1 MSERKRFP
9 VIVSLLAVALV
20 AVAVLGI
27 TRLYR
32 GDNRLLRQVVMD
44 EAIIT
49 PNADGVTDAT
59 RLAYELTRNAAV
71 SIYFENEAGQRFYFR
86 DSRPRGADSYEVL
99 FSGVVNGFRQPDE
112 IGEGEVLARLLPDGR
127 YTWVVEAVDEAGV
140 KEQATG
146 VLTIQDADTTLPEMR
161 GFELDKS
168 VFTPNRDGIDDR
180 LVVQFDLQKE
190 ATTRVF
196 LLTPEGAELVISELD
211 RNVPPGAPG
220 RHYFDY
226 EGGVDQGVA
235 PPPDGLYQ
243 IVALAEDAE
252 GQKMRV
258 EAPITITF
266 GGVPRGEI
274 ISPAASDTVQ
284 FNATAV
290 QLCDTLFFTLT
301 VQNYGETPIRT
312 TGPAPGVVYDSDWNY
327 NTLGWPTESGAWRV
341 AIGYENETSNY
352 PYRWALGDESAL
364 ELIDGHYYLM
374 PGQRAV
380 VTGGIRVTG
389 SFGVRNPQPMWAG
402 LIHEDVEIAQ
412 FNNRVDPKE
421 VLVDLPDPG
430 HLEACTPR
438 DLPLR
443 AATPAGP

>member
-1 MSERKRFP
+1 MSEPKRYP
-9 VIVSLLAVALV
+9 LVVSLLAVALV
-20 AVAVLGI
+20 ALAVLGI

-32 GDNRLLRQVVMD
+32 GDNRLLRHVVMD
-44 EAIIT
+44 AAVIT

-59 RLAYELTRNAAV
+59 RLAYELTRNATV
-71 SIYFENEAGQRFYFR
+71 SIYFENAAGQRFYFR
-86 DSRPRGADSYEVL
+86 DSLLRGADSYEVL

-112 IGEGEVLARLLPDGR
+112 VLEGEALARLLPDGV
-127 YTWVVEAVDEAGV
+127 YTWVVEAVDTAGV
-140 KEQATG
+140 HEQALGT
-146 VLTIQDADTTLPEMR
+146 LTIQEADMTLPEMR
-161 GFELDKS
+161 GFELDKD

-196 LLTPEGAELVISELD
+196 LLTPEGAELVISELE
-211 RNVPPGAPG
+211 RQVPPGAPG

-226 EGGVDQGVA
+226 EGGVDLGVA
-235 PPPDGLYQ
+235 PPPDGLYH

-258 EAPITITF
+258 EAPITIAF

-274 ISPAASDTVQ
+274 ISPAAADTVE
-284 FNATAV
+284 FNTTAV
-290 QLCDTLFFTLT
+290 QLCGTLFFTLT

-327 NTLGWPTESGAWRV
+327 NTLGWHTESGAWRV

-352 PYRWALGDESAL
+352 PYRWALGDASSL

-389 SFGVRNPQPMWAG
+389 PFGVRNPQPMWAG

-421 VLVDLPDPG
+421 VLVDLPDPSR
-430 HLEACTPR
+430 LEACPPR
-438 DLPLR
+438 DAPMR
-443 AATPAGP
+443 PAAP